1 MKPKFGYLAILFAT
15 MFVAVTSCTV
25 NNQGVS
31 DSNKVSIRISQIA
44 ASTTGTTIAWVDDK
58 GDNINY
64 TLKVYTDA
72 ECTNLYQKYDL
83 VFDVQGDK
91 RFSVPYLDTS
101 RKYYICIEN
110 ISGYKSN
117 PFEVALSQNFVRNE
131 IISQNFDKLFWGYDY
146 INSANG
152 VILSDDVNPRS
163 YNIDN
168 FADAIADSQPTTS
181 TDDYGGPLFTYNESM
196 RKLMGFEGWPKG
208 DEVSILPGYAKLG
221 SARGIGV
228 LRTPDFSS
236 LGTATETIDI
246 SLSAAIY
253 ATSLQAN
260 GGKLNVSIVKGDG
273 STLASKDFNLKGIN
287 GKPSWSNF
295 STTIEGVTADCHCE
309 IKTNDQA
316 KQVCVDNLK
325 ITRHIEVPEGYV
337 YGYTYDKTSG
347 KPIGGVAVSD
357 GYSVVAT
364 DASGFYMLKPSTDT
378 WHIYYSVPAN
388 CKVKTFQHGP
398 KFYERYNKD
407 IKEYSFELE
416 LLPGSKKEEKF
427 ALLTFADPQVSSES
441 GLKRF
446 KNEAIPA
453 IKAFV
458 KASDIPCYG
467 ITLGDVISTSSTD
480 ADHYGTT
487 NSTRGDATSYMEK
500 MREAMRPNTVGF
512 PIFQVMG
519 NHDCNYFGLSCPLE
533 PDATSSNY
541 QLKAQRDFESTFGP
555 INYSFNRGDVHI
567 IGMRD
572 IYYKKNTT
580 TRDYAT
586 GFIQSQYEWLKQ
598 DLALVPKDKMVVL
611 CVHIPLFGSV
621 TKSGE
626 SGHYVK
632 EVHQL
637 LNQYKEAHVIS
648 GHTHYQ
654 RNYIHTSYDIYEHNM
669 GTVCGTWWSS
679 NVCGDGTPNGYGVFV
694 GEGNT
699 FSDWY
704 YMGYNEGMNTRD
716 YQLRLYRGNAITG
729 AARQSTAKDPNGT
742 GYYSFNFADNVILAN
757 VFNADDNWKVEV
769 YEDGVKTGNM
779 KRITNSSTSF
789 DKLVGNYTMDDPRQI
804 KDGTT
809 APYDMWTV
817 GIQVG
822 ELNRV
827 GSNGSWVYCY
837 HLYQYTLKNAD
848 AQKIEVVAI
857 DPFGNQYKSDK
868 FVDYRD
874 NSIGKKP
881 QY

>member
-1 MKPKFGYLAILFAT
+1 MKPKFGISALLLATLFIA
-15 MFVAVTSCTV
+15 AISCTV
-25 NNQGVS
+25 KNPEVTPTEKFDITVS
-31 DSNKVSIRISQIA
+31 QVAS
-44 ASTTGTTIAWVDDK
+44 STTSTTISWMDEK
-58 GDNINY
+58 GDNKNY
-64 TLKVYTDA
+64 TVKVYTD
-72 ECTNLYQKYDL
+72 EGRTNLYQEYTL
-83 VFDVQGDK
+83 QFDIQDDK
-91 RFSVPYLDTS
+91 RFSVPYLETN
-101 RKYYICIEN
+101 RKYYICVEN
-110 ISGYKSN
+110 ILGYKSK
-117 PFEVALSQNFVRNE
+117 PLEVELTTTFIRNE
-131 IISQNFDKLFWGYDY
+131 ILSHNFDKLFWGYDY
-146 INSANG
+146 IKSANG
-152 VILSDDVNPRS
+152 VILADEINPRS
-163 YNIDN
+163 YNIDS
-168 FADAIADSQPTTS
+168 FADAVADSQPTTS
-181 TDDYGGPLFTYNESM
+181 VDDYGGPLFTYSESM

-208 DEVSILPGYAKLG
+208 EEVHILPGYAKLG
-221 SARGIGV
+221 SARGVGKLI
-228 LRTPDFSS
+228 TPNLST
-236 LGTATETIDI
+236 LGSETATINIHLD
-246 SLSAAIY
+246 AAIY
-253 ATSLQAN
+253 NTALQAN
-260 GGKLNVSIVKGDG
+260 GGKLEFSIVKGDG
-273 STLASKDFNLKGIN
+273 TTLAKKDFSLKGIN
-287 GKPSWSNF
+287 GKPEWTSCSWKN
-295 STTIEGVTADCHCE
+295 IEGVTSDCHCE
-309 IKTNDQA
+309 IKTNDQT

-407 IKEYSFELE
+407 VKEYTFELE
-416 LLPGSKKEEKF
+416 LLPDGKPEEKF
-427 ALLTFADPQVSSES
+427 ALLTFADPQVSSS
-441 GLKRF
+441 NGLNRF
-446 KNEAIPA
+446 KGEAIPA
-453 IKAFV
+453 IKEFV
-458 KASDIPCYG
+458 KNSTIPCYG
-467 ITLGDVISTSSTD
+467 ITLGDVISTSTTD
-480 ADHYGTT
+480 ADHNGTA
-487 NSTRGDATSYMEK
+487 TRGDATQYMEK
-500 MREAMRPNTVGF
+500 MREAMRPSTVGF

-519 NHDCNYFGLSCPLE
+519 NHDCNYFGASCPLE

-541 QLKAQRDFESTFGP
+541 QLKAQREFESTFGP

-637 LNQYKEAHVIS
+637 LDQYKEAHVIS

-679 NVCGDGTPNGYGVFV
+679 NVCGDGTPNGWGVFV

-704 YMGYNEGMNTRD
+704 YMGYHEGMNTRND
-716 YQLRLYRGNAITG
+716 QLRLYRGNAITG
-729 AARQSTAKDPNGT
+729 AARPSSAKSADGT
-742 GYYSFNFADNVILAN
+742 GYYSFNFGDDVIVAN

-769 YEDGVKTGNM
+769 YEDGVKTGEM

-789 DKLVGNYTMDDPRQI
+789 DKLIGNYTMDDPRRI
-804 KDGTT
+804 KDGTI

-837 HLYQYTLKNAD
+837 HLYKYTLDNPD

-857 DPFGNQYKSDK
+857 DPFGNRYSSDK

-874 NSIGKKP
+874 NKMGKKP
-881 QY
+881 QN

>member
-1 MKPKFGYLAILFAT
+1 MKPKFGISVLLLATLFIA
-15 MFVAVTSCTV
+15 AISCTV
-25 NNQGVS
+25 KNPEVTNTEKF
-31 DSNKVSIRISQIA
+31 DIRVSQIA
-44 ASTTGTTIAWVDDK
+44 SSTTGTTISWIDDK
-58 GDNINY
+58 GDNKNY
-64 TLKVYTDA
+64 TVKVYTDNG
-72 ECTNLYQKYDL
+72 CTNLYEEYIL
-83 VFDVQGDK
+83 VFGEQDDK
-91 RFSVPYLDTS
+91 RFSVPYLDTT
-101 RKYYICIEN
+101 RKYYICVEN
-110 ISGYKSN
+110 VLGYKSK
-117 PFEVALSQNFVRNE
+117 PLEVELANTFVRGE

-146 INSANG
+146 INSANS
-152 VILSDDVNPRS
+152 VILADEINPKTYS
-163 YNIDN
+163 IDS

-181 TDDYGGPLFTYNESM
+181 VDDYGGPLFTYKESM
-196 RKLMGFEGWPKG
+196 RNLMGFEGWPKG
-208 DEVSILPGYAKLG
+208 DDVHILPGCVKLG
-221 SARGIGV
+221 SARAIGV

-236 LGTATETIDI
+236 LGSETAAIDI
-246 SLSAAIY
+246 SFSAAIY
-253 ATSLQAN
+253 ATNLQAN
-260 GGKLNVSIVKGDG
+260 GGKVTLNIVKGDG
-273 STLASKDFNLKGIN
+273 TTLATKDFSLKGIN
-287 GKPSWSNF
+287 GKPEWAPFSWKN
-295 STTIEGVTADCHCE
+295 IGGVTSDCHCE
-309 IKTNDQA
+309 IKTNDQTR
-316 KQVCVDNLK
+316 QVCIDNLK
-325 ITRHIEVPEGYV
+325 IVHHLNVPEGNI

-347 KPIGGVAVSD
+347 KPIAGVAISD
-357 GYSVVAT
+357 GYTVVAT
-364 DASGFYMLKPSTDT
+364 DASGFYTMKPSTDT

-398 KFYERYNKD
+398 KFYERYKKD
-407 IKEYSFELE
+407 IQEYSFELE
-416 LLPGSKKEEKF
+416 LLPNGKPEEKF
-427 ALLTFADPQVSSES
+427 ALLTFADPQVSSS
-441 GLKRF
+441 TGLNRF
-446 KNEAIPA
+446 TGEAIPA

-480 ADHYGTT
+480 ADHNGTA
-487 NSTRGDATSYMEK
+487 TRGDATPYMEK

-519 NHDCNYFGLSCPLE
+519 NHDCNYFGASCPLE

-541 QLKAQRDFESTFGP
+541 QLKAQREFESTFGP

-572 IYYKKNTT
+572 IYYDKNTT
-580 TRDYAT
+580 TRNYST
-586 GFIQSQYEWLKQ
+586 GFLKSQYEWLKQ

-611 CVHIPLFGSV
+611 CVHIPLFS
-621 TKSGE
+621 KISNSGE

-637 LNQYKEAHVIS
+637 LNQYKEAHIIS

-704 YMGYNEGMNTRD
+704 YMGYHEGMNTRD
-716 YQLRLYRGNAITG
+716 DQLRLYRGNAITG
-729 AARQSTAKDPNGT
+729 AARPSSAKTSDGT
-742 GYYSFNFADNVILAN
+742 GYYSFNFAEDVIIAN
-757 VFNADDNWKVEV
+757 VFNADDNWTIEV
-769 YEDGVKTGNM
+769 YEDGVKTGEM

-789 DKLVGNYTMDDPRQI
+789 DKLVGTYTMDDPRRI
-804 KDGTT
+804 KDGTI

-848 AQKIEVVAI
+848 AKVEVVAI
-857 DPFGNQYKSDK
+857 DPFGNRYSSDK

-874 NSIGKKP
+874 NKMGKKP
-881 QY
+881 

>member
-1 MKPKFGYLAILFAT
+1 MKSKLRLLILFVAT
-15 MFVAVTSCTV
+15 IFVAATSCTV
-25 NNQGVS
+25 KDQGVS
-31 DSNKVSIRISQIA
+31 DTDKFHIRISQIA
-44 ASTTGTTIAWVDDK
+44 ASSTGVTISWIDDK
-58 GDNINY
+58 GDNANY

-72 ECTNLYQKYDL
+72 DCSNLQQQYELK
-83 VFDVQGDK
+83 FDPQEDK
-91 RFSVPYLDTS
+91 IFTVSYLDTS
-101 RKYYICIEN
+101 RKYYICVEN
-110 ISGYKSN
+110 ITGNKST
-117 PFEVALSQNFVRNE
+117 PFEVELSAEHIRSEILSQNFN
-131 IISQNFDKLFWGYDY
+131 NLFWGYDY
-146 INSANG
+146 IHLAHG
-152 VILSDDVNPRS
+152 VKLTKTPSS
-163 YNIDN
+163 YSIDN
-168 FADAIADSQPTTS
+168 LTDAISDSTPTTKI
-181 TDDYGGPLFTYNESM
+181 DDNGGLLSKYNANM
-196 RKLMGFEGWPKG
+196 RKLLGFDGWQKY
-208 DEVSILPGYAKLG
+208 EYAYILPGYIK
-221 SARGIGV
+221 
-228 LRTPDFSS
+228 
-236 LGTATETIDI
+236 LGTASNIGRLATPAFSKLENKTEKINI
-246 SLSAAIY
+246 SFNAAIY
-253 ATSLQAN
+253 SPALEAN
-260 GGKLNVSIVKGDG
+260 GGNITLTIVKGNGD
-273 STLASKDFNLKGIN
+273 TLASQDFFLKGVS
-287 GKPSWSNF
+287 GRPSWNNCSF
-295 STTIEGVTADCHCE
+295 TADGVTADCYCVIE
-309 IKTNDQA
+309 TNTTT
-316 KQVCVDNLK
+316 KQVCIDNLK
-325 ITRHIEVPEGYV
+325 IVRHLDIPEGYI
-337 YGYTYDKTSG
+337 YGYTYDRATG
-347 KPIGGVAVSD
+347 KPISDVAISD
-357 GYSVVAT
+357 GFTVVAT
-364 DASGFYMLKPSTDT
+364 DKDGFYMMKPSTDA
-378 WHIYYSVPAN
+378 WYVYYSIPAN
-388 CKVKTFQHGP
+388 CEVLNTARGP
-398 KFYERYNKD
+398 KFYTRIDSNT
-407 IKEYSFELE
+407 KEYNFDMKLR
-416 LLPGSKKEEKF
+416 PGGEKEAKF
-427 ALLTFADPQVSSES
+427 ALLTFADPQVSNST
-441 GLKRF
+441 GLNRF

-467 ITLGDVISTSSTD
+467 ITLGDVISTSTTD
-480 ADHYGTT
+480 DDHYGTE
-487 NSTRGDATSYMEK
+487 TRGDATQYMEK

-572 IYYKKNTT
+572 IYYNKNTT
-580 TRDYAT
+580 TRDYST
-586 GFIQSQYEWLKQ
+586 GFLKSQYEWLKQ

-611 CVHIPLFGSV
+611 CVHIPLFKSV

-632 EVHQL
+632 EVHKL
-637 LNQYKEAHVIS
+637 LNEYKEAHVIS

-654 RNYIHTSYDIYEHNM
+654 QNYIHSTYNIYEHNM

-729 AARQSTAKDPNGT
+729 AKRNNSAKTPNGT
-742 GYYSFNFADNVILAN
+742 GYYAFNFDDDVIIAN

-769 YEDGVKTGNM
+769 YEDGEKTGEM

-804 KDGTT
+804 KDGTI
-809 APYDMWTV
+809 APYDMWIV

-837 HLYQYTLKNAD
+837 HLYQYTLQNAD
-848 AQKIEVVAI
+848 AKNIEVVAI
-857 DPFGNQYKSDK
+857 DPFGNRYKSNK

-874 NSIGKKP
+874 NAVGKKP
-881 QY
+881 QN

>member
-1 MKPKFGYLAILFAT
+1 MKPKFGISALLLATLFIA
-15 MFVAVTSCTV
+15 AISCTV
-25 NNQGVS
+25 KNPEVS
-31 DSNKVSIRISQIA
+31 PTEKFDITVSQVAS
-44 ASTTGTTIAWVDDK
+44 STTSTTISWMDEK
-58 GDNINY
+58 GDNKNY
-64 TLKVYTDA
+64 TVKVYTD
-72 ECTNLYQKYDL
+72 EGRTNLYQEYTL
-83 VFDVQGDK
+83 QFDIQDDK
-91 RFSVPYLDTS
+91 RFSVPYLETN
-101 RKYYICIEN
+101 RKYYICVEN
-110 ISGYKSN
+110 ILGYKSK
-117 PFEVALSQNFVRNE
+117 PLEVELTTTFIRNE
-131 IISQNFDKLFWGYDY
+131 ILSHNFDKLFWGYDY
-146 INSANG
+146 IKSANG
-152 VILSDDVNPRS
+152 VILADEINPRS
-163 YNIDN
+163 YNIDS
-168 FADAIADSQPTTS
+168 FADAVADSQPTTS
-181 TDDYGGPLFTYNESM
+181 VDDYGGPLFTYSESM

-208 DEVSILPGYAKLG
+208 DEVHILPGYAKLG
-221 SARGIGV
+221 SARGIGK
-228 LRTPDFSS
+228 LITPNLST
-236 LGTATETIDI
+236 LGSETATINIHLD
-246 SLSAAIY
+246 AAIY
-253 ATSLQAN
+253 NTALQAN
-260 GGKLNVSIVKGDG
+260 GGKLEFSIVKGDG
-273 STLASKDFNLKGIN
+273 TTLAKKDFSLKGIN
-287 GKPSWSNF
+287 GKPEWTSCSWKN
-295 STTIEGVTADCHCE
+295 IEGVTSDCHCE
-309 IKTNDQA
+309 IKTNDQT

-337 YGYTYDKTSG
+337 YGYTYDKASG

-407 IKEYSFELE
+407 VKEYTFELE
-416 LLPGSKKEEKF
+416 LLPDGKPEEKF
-427 ALLTFADPQVSSES
+427 ALLTFADPQVSSS
-441 GLKRF
+441 NGLNRF
-446 KNEAIPA
+446 KGEAIPA
-453 IKAFV
+453 IKEFV
-458 KASDIPCYG
+458 KNSTIPCYG

-480 ADHYGTT
+480 ADHNGTA
-487 NSTRGDATSYMEK
+487 TRGDATQYMEK
-500 MREAMRPNTVGF
+500 MREAMRPSTVGF

-519 NHDCNYFGLSCPLE
+519 NHDCNYFGASCPLE

-541 QLKAQRDFESTFGP
+541 QLKAQREFESTFGP

-572 IYYKKNTT
+572 IYYTSNAT
-580 TRDYAT
+580 TRNYAT
-586 GFIQSQYEWLKQ
+586 GFLKSQYEWLKQ

-611 CVHIPLFGSV
+611 CVHIPLFKSV

-654 RNYIHTSYDIYEHNM
+654 QNYIHTSYDIYEHNM

-704 YMGYNEGMNTRD
+704 YMGYHEGMNTRND
-716 YQLRLYRGNAITG
+716 QLRLYRGNAITG
-729 AARQSTAKDPNGT
+729 AARPSSAKSADGT
-742 GYYSFNFADNVILAN
+742 GYYSYNFGDDVIIAN
-757 VFNADDNWKVEV
+757 VFNADDNWKIEV
-769 YEDGVKTGNM
+769 YEDGVKTGEM

-804 KDGTT
+804 KDGTI
-809 APYDMWTV
+809 APYDMWVV
-817 GIQVG
+817 GIHVG

-837 HLYQYTLKNAD
+837 HLYQYTLENPNAKN
-848 AQKIEVVAI
+848 IEVVAI
-857 DPFGNQYKSDK
+857 DPFGNRYSSDK

-874 NSIGKKP
+874 NKMGKKP
-881 QY
+881 QN

>member
-1 MKPKFGYLAILFAT
+1 MKPKFGISALLLATLFIA
-15 MFVAVTSCTV
+15 AISCTV
-25 NNQGVS
+25 KNPEVS
-31 DSNKVSIRISQIA
+31 PTEKFDITVSQVAS
-44 ASTTGTTIAWVDDK
+44 STTSTTISWMDEK
-58 GDNINY
+58 GDNKNY
-64 TLKVYTDA
+64 TVKVYTD
-72 ECTNLYQKYDL
+72 EGRTNLYQEYTL
-83 VFDVQGDK
+83 QFDIQDDK
-91 RFSVPYLDTS
+91 RFSVPYLETN
-101 RKYYICIEN
+101 RKYYICVEN
-110 ISGYKSN
+110 ILGYKSK
-117 PFEVALSQNFVRNE
+117 PLEVELTTTFIRNE
-131 IISQNFDKLFWGYDY
+131 ILSHNFDKLFWGYDY
-146 INSANG
+146 IKSANG
-152 VILSDDVNPRS
+152 VILADEINPRS
-163 YNIDN
+163 YNIDS
-168 FADAIADSQPTTS
+168 FADAVADSQPTTS
-181 TDDYGGPLFTYNESM
+181 VDDYGGPLFTYSESM

-208 DEVSILPGYAKLG
+208 DEVHILPGYAKLG
-221 SARGIGV
+221 SARGIGK
-228 LRTPDFSS
+228 LITPNLST
-236 LGTATETIDI
+236 LGSETATINIHLD
-246 SLSAAIY
+246 AAIY
-253 ATSLQAN
+253 NTALQAN
-260 GGKLNVSIVKGDG
+260 GGKLEFSIVKGDG
-273 STLASKDFNLKGIN
+273 TTLAKKDFSLKGIN
-287 GKPSWSNF
+287 GKPEWTSCSWKN
-295 STTIEGVTADCHCE
+295 IEGVTSDCHCE
-309 IKTNDQA
+309 IKTNDQT

-337 YGYTYDKTSG
+337 YGYTYDKASG

-407 IKEYSFELE
+407 VKEYTFELE
-416 LLPGSKKEEKF
+416 LLPDGKPEEKF
-427 ALLTFADPQVSSES
+427 ALLTFADPQVSSS
-441 GLKRF
+441 NGLNRF
-446 KNEAIPA
+446 KGEAIPA
-453 IKAFV
+453 IKEFV
-458 KASDIPCYG
+458 KNSTIPCYG

-480 ADHYGTT
+480 ADHNGTA
-487 NSTRGDATSYMEK
+487 TRGDATQYMEK
-500 MREAMRPNTVGF
+500 MREAMRPSTVGF

-519 NHDCNYFGLSCPLE
+519 NHDCNYFGASCPLE

-541 QLKAQRDFESTFGP
+541 QLKAQREFESTFGP

-572 IYYKKNTT
+572 IYYTSNAT
-580 TRDYAT
+580 TRNYAT
-586 GFIQSQYEWLKQ
+586 GFLKSQYEWLKQ

-611 CVHIPLFGSV
+611 CVHIPLFKSV

-654 RNYIHTSYDIYEHNM
+654 QNYIHTSYDIYEHNM

-704 YMGYNEGMNTRD
+704 YMGYHEGMNTRND
-716 YQLRLYRGNAITG
+716 QLRLYRGNAITG
-729 AARQSTAKDPNGT
+729 AARPSSAKSADGT
-742 GYYSFNFADNVILAN
+742 GYYSYNFGDDVIIAN
-757 VFNADDNWKVEV
+757 VFNADDNWKIEV
-769 YEDGVKTGNM
+769 YEDGVKTGEM

-789 DKLVGNYTMDDPRQI
+789 DKLVGSYTMDDPRRI
-804 KDGTT
+804 KDGTI

-837 HLYQYTLKNAD
+837 HLYKYTLENPD

-857 DPFGNQYKSDK
+857 DPFGNRYSSDK

-874 NSIGKKP
+874 NKMGKKP
-881 QY
+881 QN

>member
-1 MKPKFGYLAILFAT
+1 MKPKFGISVLLLATLFIA
-15 MFVAVTSCTV
+15 AISCTV
-25 NNQGVS
+25 KNPEVTNTEKF
-31 DSNKVSIRISQIA
+31 DIRVSQIA
-44 ASTTGTTIAWVDDK
+44 SSTTGTTISWIDDK
-58 GDNINY
+58 GDNKNY
-64 TLKVYTDA
+64 TVKVYTDNG
-72 ECTNLYQKYDL
+72 CTNLYEEYTL
-83 VFDVQGDK
+83 VFGEQDDK
-91 RFSVPYLDTS
+91 RFSVPYLDTT
-101 RKYYICIEN
+101 RKYYICVEN
-110 ISGYKSN
+110 VLGYKSK
-117 PFEVALSQNFVRNE
+117 PLEVELANTFVRGE

-146 INSANG
+146 INSANS
-152 VILSDDVNPRS
+152 VILADEINPKTYS
-163 YNIDN
+163 IDS

-181 TDDYGGPLFTYNESM
+181 VDNYGGPLFTYKESM
-196 RKLMGFEGWPKG
+196 RNLMGFEGWPKG
-208 DEVSILPGYAKLG
+208 DDVHILPGCVKLG
-221 SARGIGV
+221 SARAIGV

-236 LGTATETIDI
+236 LGSETAAIDI
-246 SLSAAIY
+246 SFSAAIY
-253 ATSLQAN
+253 ATNLQAN
-260 GGKLNVSIVKGDG
+260 GGKVTLNIVKGDG
-273 STLASKDFNLKGIN
+273 TTLATKDFSLKGIN
-287 GKPSWSNF
+287 GKPEWAPFSWKN
-295 STTIEGVTADCHCE
+295 IGGVTSDCHCE
-309 IKTNDQA
+309 IKTNDQTR
-316 KQVCVDNLK
+316 QVCIDNLK
-325 ITRHIEVPEGYV
+325 IVHHLNVPEGNI

-347 KPIGGVAVSD
+347 KPIAGVAISD
-357 GYSVVAT
+357 GYTVVAT
-364 DASGFYMLKPSTDT
+364 DASGFYTIKPSTDT

-398 KFYERYNKD
+398 KFYERYKKD
-407 IKEYSFELE
+407 IQEYSFELE
-416 LLPGSKKEEKF
+416 LLPNGKPEEKF
-427 ALLTFADPQVSSES
+427 ALLTFADPQVSSET

-446 KNEAIPA
+446 KNEAIPG
-453 IKAFV
+453 IKSFV

-480 ADHYGTT
+480 ADHYGTA
-487 NSTRGDATSYMEK
+487 TRGDATAYMEK

-519 NHDCNYFGLSCPLE
+519 NHDCNYFGASCPLE
-533 PDATSSNY
+533 PDAQNSNY
-541 QLKAQRDFESTFGP
+541 QLKAQRDFENTFGP

-572 IYYKKNTT
+572 IYYDKNTT
-580 TRDYAT
+580 TRDYST
-586 GFIQSQYEWLKQ
+586 GFLKSQYEWLKQ

-611 CVHIPLFGSV
+611 CVHIPLFKSV

-637 LNQYKEAHVIS
+637 LDQYKEAHVIS

-654 RNYIHTSYDIYEHNM
+654 QNHIHTSYDIYEHNM

-704 YMGYNEGMNTRD
+704 YMGYHEGMNTRD
-716 YQLRLYRGNAITG
+716 DQLRLYRGNAITG
-729 AARQSTAKDPNGT
+729 AARPSSAKTSDGT
-742 GYYSFNFADNVILAN
+742 GYYSFNFAEDVIIAN
-757 VFNADDNWKVEV
+757 VFNADDNWTIEV
-769 YEDGVKTGNM
+769 YEDGVKTGEM

-789 DKLVGNYTMDDPRQI
+789 DKLVGTYTMDDPRRI
-804 KDGTT
+804 KDGTI

-837 HLYQYTLKNAD
+837 HLYRYTLKNAD
-848 AQKIEVVAI
+848 AKVEVVAI
-857 DPFGNQYKSDK
+857 DPFGNRYSSDK

-874 NSIGKKP
+874 NKMGKKP
-881 QY
+881 QN